1 MAIRQ
6 KAEALP
12 DLKVAHQEAANRFKL
27 AGEARK
33 QKDMLDEISRE
44 LAWAHVRD
52 KENVNH
58 SVLLALRDTPLT

>member
-1 MAIRQ
+1 MVIRQ

-33 QKDMLDEISRE
+33 QKDLLDEVSRE

-52 KENVNH
+52 KENVKI
-58 SVLLALRDTPLT
+58 LCR